1 MANSHIIAT
10 AERSRFCFLVVTTW
24 RKRPLF
30 SHEIELRPVD
40 EALDRLLRDIK
51 SRGHKPR
58 SILWLLSP
66 DRYFDQVISLPPTSR
81 RHLGAVVQRHL
92 EEGLNPDGQ
101 RFLVRWLEVSRTA
114 EEVRVYASATRRETV
129 GKLVRAG
136 SNRKLTTSGI
146 FGVTVGLS
154 AAARDGVAVHTDGDR
169 ALMLSAAR
177 GLPVRIRHVR
187 LDGASALAGSLR
199 KEMRFRVGETER
211 RVVVAGDAEDPKL
224 VGALAHRGFAASAL
238 TGLPANL
245 LRIPSDL
252 SFAPVNTISPKWLAL
267 GLALAVGLQSQV
279 LVHVQQSAEN
289 LTHDDLQA
297 LESERASKE
306 AEMASGW
313 REVEEIRQQTERVR
327 QTFKTTASRPD
338 WTQLHQILS
347 DHSDDIAVHN
357 LSAQHVSDGLWMIH
371 MSATALSLPAVP
383 EFERW
388 LREVFDSPTLESLSV
403 TGDGDVLFAMKMRW
417 HE

>member
-1 MANSHIIAT
+1 M
-10 AERSRFCFLVVTTW
+10 
-24 RKRPLF
+24 
-30 SHEIELRPVD
+30 
-40 EALDRLLRDIK
+40 
-51 SRGHKPR
+51 
-58 SILWLLSP
+58 
-66 DRYFDQVISLPPTSR
+66 
-81 RHLGAVVQRHL
+81 QRHL
-92 EEGLNPDGQ
+92 EEGLNPDDQ

-187 LDGASALAGSLR
+187 LNGASALAGSLR
-199 KEMRFRVGETER
+199 REMRFRVGETER
-211 RVVVAGDAEDPKL
+211 KVVVAGDAEDPKL

-279 LVHVQQSAEN
+279 LVHVQQNAEN

-306 AEMASGW
+306 AEMAAGW